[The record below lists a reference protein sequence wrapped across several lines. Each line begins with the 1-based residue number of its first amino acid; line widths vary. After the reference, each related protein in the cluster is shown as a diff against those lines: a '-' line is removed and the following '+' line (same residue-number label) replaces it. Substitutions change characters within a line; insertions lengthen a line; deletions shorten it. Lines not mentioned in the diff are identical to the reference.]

1 MTTENIKI
9 LLFDMDGVLV
19 QPGGYGAGAD
29 VTLKYFFDKFHL
41 PLYADDHRMR
51 VWFEAAG
58 VSSEWDM
65 VPITLA
71 VILDRMLGFCPS
83 EHQLETFE
91 QVSRHFEKVV
101 VPETEFV
108 FQSIVQTLQPHFSR
122 QPAPADAVL
131 DLIKSDEGGCLF
143 SALKKHPGLAGLI
156 LRHSRDEGN
165 SAVNR
170 IFQNYVLG
178 DRIFEQVYGR
188 KAEFEAESVLLKHD
202 KPLLSSEWQKK
213 IMQFRQVKKA
223 FPVAYTARPSS
234 APKEKQDGQ
243 LGYSPEAEMALSL
256 LGFETVP
263 VIGYGRLVYTG
274 SVYGM
279 DADSLVKPSP
289 YQALAAVMAA
299 WSGREWE
306 ALQWAM
312 DIYNNQTQERIASND
327 ELPRKFELHVFE
339 DSAGGIRAVNGAA
352 EILQR
357 IGYDVSFFGW
367 GIATVEEKVRAL
379 QKTGAPV
386 FEDVNLALHA
396 ALE

>member
-1 MTTENIKI
+1 MTADTIKI
-9 LLFDMDGVLV
+9 LLFDMDGVLI

-29 VTLKYFFDKFHL
+29 DTLKYFLEKFHL
-41 PLYADDHRMR
+41 PVYADDQRMR

-71 VILDRMLGFCPS
+71 VILDRILGFWPS
-83 EHQLETFE
+83 QQPLQNFE
-91 QVSRHFEKVV
+91 QVSHHLKYAV
-101 VPETEFV
+101 VPETEFK
-108 FQSIVQTLQPHFSR
+108 FQSIVQTLQPYFSR
-122 QPAPADAVL
+122 QPAPADAIL
-131 DLIKSDEGGCLF
+131 DLIQSVEGMSLF
-143 SALKKHPGLAGLI
+143 PGLKKHPDLARLI

-178 DRIFEQVYGR
+178 DKIFKQVYGSN
-188 KAEFEAESVLLKHD
+188 AEFEADSVLLKHD
-202 KPLLSSEWQKK
+202 RPLLSPEWQKR
-213 IMQFRQVKKA
+213 ILQFRQEKMA
-223 FPVAYTARPSS
+223 FPVVYTARPSS
-234 APKEKQDGQ
+234 TPKEKQDGQ

-263 VIGYGRLVYTG
+263 VMGYGRMVYTG
-274 SVYGM
+274 SVYGV

-289 YQALAAVMAA
+289 FQALAAVKAA

-312 DIYNNQTQERIASND
+312 KIYNQEHQNQPAND
-327 ELPRKFELHVFE
+327 ELPKKFELHVFE
-339 DSAGGIRAVNGAA
+339 DSAGGIRAVKHAA
-352 EILQR
+352 EILR
-357 IGYDVSFFGW
+357 GIGYDVSFFGW

-379 QKTGAPV
+379 QKTEVPV
-386 FEDVNLALHA
+386 YEDVNLALNA
-396 ALE
+396 SMQ

>member
-1 MTTENIKI
+1 MTADTIKI

-29 VTLKYFFDKFHL
+29 VTLKYFLDKFHL
-41 PLYADDHRMR
+41 PVYADDHRMR

-71 VILDRMLGFCPS
+71 VILDRVLGFCPS
-83 EHQLETFE
+83 EQPLQNFE

-101 VPETEFV
+101 IPETEFK

-122 QPAPADAVL
+122 QPAPADAIL
-131 DLIKSDEGGCLF
+131 DLIQSDEGGRIF
-143 SALKKHPGLAGLI
+143 PALKIHPDLARLI

-178 DRIFEQVYGR
+178 DKIFKQVYGNE
-188 KAEFEAESVLLKHD
+188 AEFEAESVLLKYD
-202 KPLLSSEWQKK
+202 RPLLLPEWQKR
-213 IMQFRQVKKA
+213 ILQLRQEKKV
-223 FPVAYTARPSS
+223 FPVVYTARPS
-234 APKEKQDGQ
+234 ATPREKQDGQ

-256 LGFETVP
+256 LGLETVP
-263 VIGYGRLVYTG
+263 VVGYGRLVYTG
-274 SVYGM
+274 SVYGV

-289 YQALAAVMAA
+289 FQALAAVMAA

-306 ALQWAM
+306 SLQWAM
-312 DIYNNQTQERIASND
+312 KIYNQQSHDHDAND
-327 ELPRKFELHVFE
+327 VLPLKFELHVFE
-339 DSAGGIRAVNGAA
+339 DSAGGIRAVKHAA
-352 EILQR
+352 EILR
-357 IGYDVSFFGW
+357 GIGYDVRFFGW
-367 GIATVEEKVRAL
+367 GIATVEEKIKTL
-379 QKTGAPV
+379 EKTGSPV
-386 FEDVNLALHA
+386 FIDVNLALNA
-396 ALE
+396 AMQ

>member
-1 MTTENIKI
+1 MTAENIKF

-19 QPGGYGAGAD
+19 KPGGYGAGAD
-29 VTLKYFFDKFHL
+29 DTLKYFFDKYHL
-41 PLYADDHRMR
+41 PVYADDHRMR

-71 VILDRMLGFCPS
+71 VILDRILGFCPS
-83 EHQLETFE
+83 EQPLQNFD
-91 QVSRHFEKVV
+91 QVSHHFKNKV
-101 VPETEFV
+101 VPETEFS

-122 QPAPADAVL
+122 QPAPADAIL
-131 DLIKSDEGGCLF
+131 DLIQSDDGLDLF
-143 SALKKHPGLAGLI
+143 PALKQHPDLARLI

-178 DRIFEQVYGR
+178 DKIFKQVYGSE
-188 KAEFEAESVLLKHD
+188 AEFQAESVLLKHD
-202 KPLLSSEWQKK
+202 RPLLSPEWQKR
-213 IMQFRQVKKA
+213 ILQFRQEKRA
-223 FPVAYTARPSS
+223 FPVVYTARPSS
-234 APKEKQDGQ
+234 TPKEKQDGQ

-263 VIGYGRLVYTG
+263 VVGYGRLVYTG
-274 SVYGM
+274 SVYGV

-289 YQALAAVMAA
+289 FQALAAVMAA

-312 DIYNNQTQERIASND
+312 EIYNQQPHDHVAND
-327 ELPRKFELHVFE
+327 ALPSKFELHVFE
-339 DSAGGIRAVNGAA
+339 DSAGGIRAVKHTA
-352 EILQR
+352 EILQG
-357 IGYDVSFFGW
+357 IGYEVSFFGW

-386 FEDVNLALHA
+386 FEDINQALNA
-396 ALE
+396 AIK

>member
-1 MTTENIKI
+1 MTADNIKI

-19 QPGGYGAGAD
+19 RPGGYGAGAD

-41 PLYADDHRMR
+41 PLYSDDRRMR

-71 VILDRMLGFCPS
+71 VILDRILGFCPS
-83 EHQLETFE
+83 EHALENFE
-91 QVSRHFEKVV
+91 QVSRHFEKAVI
-101 VPETEFV
+101 PETEFE

-122 QPAPADAVL
+122 QPAPADAIL
-131 DLIKSDEGGCLF
+131 DLIQSDEGVFLF
-143 SALKKHPGLAGLI
+143 PALQKHPGLARLI

-170 IFQNYVLG
+170 VFQNYVLG

-188 KAEFEAESVLLKHD
+188 KAEFEAESVLLKYD
-202 KPLLSSEWQKK
+202 KPLLSPEWRKRILQYRQEKK
-213 IMQFRQVKKA
+213 L
-223 FPVAYTARPSS
+223 FPVAFTARPSS
-234 APKEKQDGQ
+234 APKEKQDGH

-263 VIGYGRLVYTG
+263 VMGYGRMVYTG
-274 SVYGM
+274 SVYQV
-279 DADSLVKPSP
+279 DADSLLKPSP
-289 YQALAAVMAA
+289 FQALAAAMAA
-299 WSGREWE
+299 WSGSEWE

-312 DIYNNQTQERIASND
+312 EVYSRQADDFTANGG
-327 ELPRKFELHVFE
+327 LPQKFELHVFE
-339 DSAGGIRAVNGAA
+339 DSAGGIRAANRAA
-352 EILQR
+352 EILR
-357 IGYDVSFFGW
+357 SNGYDVSFFGW
-367 GIATVEEKVRAL
+367 GIATVEEKIKAL

-386 FEDVNLALHA
+386 FDDVNLALNA
-396 ALE
+396 ALQ